1 MGGLW
6 KRKTWRPRGKTA
18 STNYC
23 PSGRADVI
31 NHSCD
36 LVRSK
41 IHYFTYFISCIH
53 KFLKKINSPALWLGN
68 RKVFQVIFDIL
79 GVRTEISTAHSSL
92 IFSRVLPSKVLLSPL
107 AKLAKYLMLDFLEEE
122 RESANFTNLLER
134 NVFGWAQ
141 PDTLSMKYLCVV
153 QGRLNTFL
161 TVTFQDL

>member
-1 MGGLW
+1 M
-6 KRKTWRPRGKTA
+6 TA
-18 STNYC
+18 
-23 PSGRADVI
+23 
-31 NHSCD
+31 
-36 LVRSK
+36 
-41 IHYFTYFISCIH
+41 
-53 KFLKKINSPALWLGN
+53 
-68 RKVFQVIFDIL
+68 L

-122 RESANFTNLLER
+122 SESANFTNLLER